1 MCKTLKKPIFAPR
14 CSGLPATSR
23 RVTTS
28 IPILTFSR
36 FPLVLAVALV
46 SQSSGFNVGCDAGT
60 CQRIPLVRD
69 RLRTFLNGRP
79 FRILFYVGN

>member
-1 MCKTLKKPIFAPR
+1 MQDTEETDLRTEVF
-14 CSGLPATSR
+14 
-23 RVTTS
+23 RVTSDFEKGYNKHPNPDFFT
-28 IPILTFSR
+28 L
-36 FPLVLAVALV
+36 PLVLAVALV